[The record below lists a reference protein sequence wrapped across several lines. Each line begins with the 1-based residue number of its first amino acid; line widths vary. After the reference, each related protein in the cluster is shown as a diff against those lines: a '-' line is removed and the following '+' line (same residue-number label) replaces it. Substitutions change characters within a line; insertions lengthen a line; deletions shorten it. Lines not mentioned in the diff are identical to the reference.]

1 MVCTSYWLHVMG
13 IFMDKS
19 LDKEFNIFAG
29 PVIYCDDIINLIEL
43 TIPIFFVI
51 IFSYGY
57 GEGFMSA
64 IINPKV
70 FNAPFGRKLDDL
82 SNLDKGHC
90 FGGGV

>member
-29 PVIYCDDIINLIEL
+29 SIIYGDDIINLIEL
-43 TIPIFFVI
+43 TISIFFVI

-70 FNAPFGRKLDDL
+70 FYTPFGCKLNYL
-82 SNLDKGHC
+82 SNLAKGHC
-90 FGGGV
+90 FGGGI

>member
-29 PVIYCDDIINLIEL
+29 PIIYCDYIINLIEL
-43 TIPIFFVI
+43 TISIFFVI

-70 FNAPFGRKLDDL
+70 IDAPFGCKLDYL
-82 SNLDKGHC
+82 SNLAKGHC

>member
-29 PVIYCDDIINLIEL
+29 SIIYGDDIINLIEL
-43 TIPIFFVI
+43 TISIFFVI

-70 FNAPFGRKLDDL
+70 IDAPFGRKLNYL
-82 SNLDKGHC
+82 SNLSKGYC
-90 FGGGV
+90 FGGGI